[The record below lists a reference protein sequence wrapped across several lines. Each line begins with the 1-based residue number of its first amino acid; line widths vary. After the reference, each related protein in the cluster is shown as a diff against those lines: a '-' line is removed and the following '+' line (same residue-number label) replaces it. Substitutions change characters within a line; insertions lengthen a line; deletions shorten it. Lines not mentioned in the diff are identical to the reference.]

1 MKITLNE
8 LRRMVKSVLKE
19 ESVSNL
25 QYLPDMESKLIST
38 LEEYQETLKKAANT
52 DDEELKNF
60 IQDKMLVL
68 RKMLN
73 LLMDSERFTKER
85 YEYFL
90 ENNSI
95 KEIIKDY
102 FNGDIDEEDI
112 KSGLMSNI
120 GSQYKED
127 IEDFLNDFDTFKSP
141 EEAFNRLQSY
151 I

>member
-8 LRRMVKSVLKE
+8 LRRIVKSVLKE

-25 QYLPDMESKLIST
+25 EYLPEMESKLIST

-141 EEAFNRLQSY
+141 EEAFNKLQSY

>member
-25 QYLPDMESKLIST
+25 QYLPEMESKLIST

-112 KSGLMSNI
+112 KSSLMSNI

>member
-25 QYLPDMESKLIST
+25 QYLPEMESKLIST

-102 FNGDIDEEDI
+102 FNGDIDEEDV

-120 GSQYKED
+120 GSQYKDD